1 MKEMYMAYVGSYS
14 YTGNAKGITVYDVDV
29 EKGVFK
35 ERCEVEVDNSSYVVA
50 SPDGKVLYSI
60 ADEGVVSFRIHENGS
75 ITKLNTA
82 NIKGMRGCQLSVDPD
97 GKYLFVA
104 GYHDG
109 KATVMN
115 LNPDG
120 TVGSI
125 AAGVYHK
132 GLGSVA
138 ERMFRPHVSCVR
150 MTPDKKFV
158 MVADL
163 GVDQVKVYRIN
174 ENDDTLML
182 VDTLPCDL
190 ESAPRHFIF
199 SKDGRYMYL
208 MYEVKNVIDVYTY
221 ETGKRA
227 PKLEK
232 IQTIS
237 TTGEKRLSQLT
248 AACAIRFSSDEKHLF
263 CSNAGDDTV
272 SIYKRDEE
280 TGLLELICCLP
291 ISGEYPKDIAIF
303 PDDQHIA
310 SLNHE
315 TGSITF
321 FHIDYEKGLYKYNGI
336 TCPLTDTNF
345 PTVDPKN
352 PLELTQKESQLMDV
366 LAASFAHSEALQRHV
381 RFLYSSGSMY
391 LCMEICCF
399 MAVFR

>member
-1 MKEMYMAYVGSYS
+1 MPMRVW
-14 YTGNAKGITVYDVDV
+14 
-29 EKGVFK
+29 
-35 ERCEVEVDNSSYVVA
+35 
-50 SPDGKVLYSI
+50 
-60 ADEGVVSFRIHENGS
+60 VSFRIHENGS

-321 FHIDYEKGLYKYNGI
+321 FHIDYEKGLLVGSAN
-336 TCPLTDTNF
+336 PVR
-345 PTVDPKN
+345 VDEPNCCAIVK
-352 PLELTQKESQLMDV
+352 
-366 LAASFAHSEALQRHV
+366 V
-381 RFLYSSGSMY
+381 RG
-391 LCMEICCF
+391 
-399 MAVFR
+399 

>member
-1 MKEMYMAYVGSYS
+1 MGKKKYVAYVGT
-14 YTGNAKGITVYDVDV
+14 YTHGTSKGIQVYDVDV
-29 EKGVFK
+29 ENGTLT
-35 ERCEVEVDNSSYVVA
+35 ERSEVEVSNA
-50 SPDGKVLYSI
+50 SHLAVSKNGKYLYSI
-60 ADEGVVSFRIHENGS
+60 EDEGVAVFERDENGDLS
-75 ITKLNTA
+75 RINSVDI
-82 NIKGMRGCQLSVDPD
+82 NGMRGCYLATDVD
-97 GKYLFVA
+97 GRYLYVA

-109 KATVMN
+109 KVTVVHTHK
-115 LNPDG
+115 DG
-120 TVGSI
+120 RLGSVMD
-125 AAGVYHK
+125 GVFHT

-138 ERMFRPHVSCVR
+138 ERNFRPHVNCVNI
-150 MTPDKKFV
+150 TPDQKYLCAV
-158 MVADL
+158 DL

-321 FHIDYEKGLYKYNGI
+321 FHIDYEKGLLVGSAN
-336 TCPLTDTNF
+336 PVR
-345 PTVDPKN
+345 VDEPNCCAIVK
-352 PLELTQKESQLMDV
+352 
-366 LAASFAHSEALQRHV
+366 V
-381 RFLYSSGSMY
+381 RG
-391 LCMEICCF
+391 
-399 MAVFR
+399 

>member
-1 MKEMYMAYVGSYS
+1 MKEKKYVAYVGT
-14 YTGNAKGITVYDVDV
+14 YTHGNSKGIYIYDLDV
-29 EKGVFK
+29 VNGRAI
-35 ERCEVEVDNSSYVVA
+35 ERKVVPINNPSYIKK
-50 SPDGKVLYSI
+50 SHNGKYLYSI
-60 ADEGVVSFRIHENGS
+60 SDEGVRSFKILPDGDLEPMNSAS
-75 ITKLNTA
+75 IC
-82 NIKGMRGCQLSVDPD
+82 GMRGCYLSTDKLD
-97 GKYLFVA
+97 RYLFV
-104 GYHDG
+104 GGWHDG
-109 KATVMN
+109 KVTVMR
-115 LNPDG
+115 LNEDG
-120 TVGSI
+120 TIGEMTDELF
-125 AAGVYHK
+125 HK
-132 GLGSVA
+132 GIGSVA
-138 ERMFRPHVSCVR
+138 ERNFRPHVHCVNI
-150 MTPDKKFV
+150 TPDQKYLCAV
-158 MVADL
+158 DL

-303 PDDQHIA
+303 PDDRHIA

-321 FHIDYEKGLYKYNGI
+321 FHIDYEKGLLVGSAN
-336 TCPLTDTNF
+336 PVR
-345 PTVDPKN
+345 VDEPNCCAIVK
-352 PLELTQKESQLMDV
+352 
-366 LAASFAHSEALQRHV
+366 V
-381 RFLYSSGSMY
+381 RG
-391 LCMEICCF
+391 
-399 MAVFR
+399 